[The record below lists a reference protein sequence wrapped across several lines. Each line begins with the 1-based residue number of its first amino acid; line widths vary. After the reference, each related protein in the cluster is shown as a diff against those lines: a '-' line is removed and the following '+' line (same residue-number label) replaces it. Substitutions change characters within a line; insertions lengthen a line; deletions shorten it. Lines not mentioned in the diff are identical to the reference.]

1 MADQEIQRELREINC
16 HLVEILAILRPAPP
30 VAASMTLKLQGDSK
44 MAAKAVKATIDLQ
57 LPDSGTGTA
66 TLTFTDSAG
75 LPTTLPAGTV
85 PVWSSSNPA
94 IVLTPSADGT
104 SAQFGPAT
112 PPVLATAVVLTAVT
126 TLPSGTVITAT
137 GQAIDVIGG
146 GPAGVQM
153 VESVN

>member
-1 MADQEIQRELREINC
+1 
-16 HLVEILAILRPAPP
+16 
-30 VAASMTLKLQGDSK
+30 

-75 LPTTLPAGTV
+75 LSTTLPAGTV

-126 TLPSGTVITAT
+126 TLPNGTVITAA
-137 GQAIDVIGG
+137 GQAIDCHLVEILSILVIGD

>member
-1 MADQEIQRELREINC
+1 
-16 HLVEILAILRPAPP
+16 
-30 VAASMTLKLQGDSK
+30 

-57 LPDSGTGTA
+57 LHDSGTGTA

-75 LPTTLPAGTV
+75 LPTALPAGTV

-126 TLPSGTVITAT
+126 TLPNGTLITAA
-137 GQAIDVIGG
+137 GQAIDCHLVEILSILVIGD

>member
-1 MADQEIQRELREINC
+1 
-16 HLVEILAILRPAPP
+16 
-30 VAASMTLKLQGDSK
+30 

-75 LPTTLPAGTV
+75 LPTALPAGTV

-126 TLPSGTVITAT
+126 TLPSGTVITAA

>member
-1 MADQEIQRELREINC
+1 
-16 HLVEILAILRPAPP
+16 
-30 VAASMTLKLQGDSK
+30 

-75 LPTTLPAGTV
+75 LPTALPAGTV